1 MLVKYISVQM
11 YNVYHMHE
19 VHSAI
24 EHLIQ
29 RYDILQVKYL
39 GATCIGLVIII
50 IIRGL
55 TVFFGIIETVNP

>member
-1 MLVKYISVQM
+1 
-11 YNVYHMHE
+11 MHE